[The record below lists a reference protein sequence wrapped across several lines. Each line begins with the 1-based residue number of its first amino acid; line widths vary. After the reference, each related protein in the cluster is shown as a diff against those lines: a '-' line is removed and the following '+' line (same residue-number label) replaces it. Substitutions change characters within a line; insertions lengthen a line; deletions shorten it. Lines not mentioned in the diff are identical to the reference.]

1 MLKYIE
7 ALKHGKHG
15 WFGLSWRSFLFQTS
29 GLLEVR
35 FLVVRFQSFPGGS
48 YPEKKW
54 GNLELFPKV
63 RTWGIRPYFDTIL
76 DAVPYVHMCFL
87 ILYVL
92 HLFFFWMKIDD
103 DMNNIGVCWQNI
115 MMKPYKCLN
124 LSHFLAKK
132 TLYFESTTYCR
143 WHQNTA
149 HFEMKQPDK
158 TQWHQLAANHWQ
170 LCLFCDFRDFKIQSK
185 KKYIHIYYI
194 VYTWQFFVT
203 FLGWLSDPSKGCC
216 GPPTGGSKGH
226 IESPGIDLDHQ

>member
-87 ILYVL
+87 ILYFL

-124 LSHFLAKK
+124 LSHFWQKK
-132 TLYFESTTYCR
+132 HYILKAPPTADDIKILHTLR
-143 WHQNTA
+143 WNNLIRHNDINWLRITG
-149 HFEMKQPDK
+149 
-158 TQWHQLAANHWQ
+158 
-170 LCLFCDFRDFKIQSK
+170 SS
-185 KKYIHIYYI
+185 
-194 VYTWQFFVT
+194 VFFVILET
-203 FLGWLSDPSKGCC
+203 SRFKAKRNIYIYIILF
-216 GPPTGGSKGH
+216 
-226 IESPGIDLDHQ
+226 IPGNSLWPFWDG